1 MITKAIKNLCPTATF
16 SVIDEEYS
24 KIIWYSNDVSM
35 PTEMEVMAEVTRL
48 QSQYDDEEYKELRK
62 KEYPLIGD
70 QLDMLYHDI
79 KNGTLETGN
88 WIQSV
93 EFVKEKYPKPE

>member
-1 MITKAIKNLCPTATF
+1 MVEAIRALAPDAGW
-16 SVIDEEYS
+16 SLIEEDYDN
-24 KIIWYSNDVSM
+24 IIWHSTDIAKPSKESVLAKI
-35 PTEMEVMAEVTRL
+35 AEL
-48 QSQYDDEEYKELRK
+48 QAEYDAKDYQRK
-62 KEYPLIGD
+62 RQLEYPLIGD

-93 EFVKEKYPKPE
+93 ESVKEKYPKPE